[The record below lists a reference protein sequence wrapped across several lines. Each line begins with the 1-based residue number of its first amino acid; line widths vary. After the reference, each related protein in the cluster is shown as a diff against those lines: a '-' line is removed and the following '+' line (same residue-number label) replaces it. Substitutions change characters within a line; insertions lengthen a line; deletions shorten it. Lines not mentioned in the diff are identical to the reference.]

1 MSPNELLLL
10 GAFVF
15 GILLIGLVATVLEF
29 QKID

>member
-15 GILLIGLVATVLEF
+15 GMLLIGLVSTVLEF
-29 QKID
+29 RKMD